1 MDSKFLIW
9 ATWQRME
16 YIKKKKK
23 KKPKQE
29 ISGEAAGLVGKIMSS
44 ALDTLL

>member
-1 MDSKFLIW
+1 MNSKFLIW

-16 YIKKKKK
+16 YIKKK

>member
-1 MDSKFLIW
+1 MNSKFLIW

-16 YIKKKKK
+16 YILKKKK
-23 KKPKQE
+23 E